1 MAWEVRPTTSLEEF
15 KQAVGA
21 IGHFFGGWPTDDEA
35 AERFARNLPLERMHA
50 AWDGERI
57 VGGAGTIPF
66 ELTVPGG
73 TLPCAGVTV
82 VGVLPTH
89 RRRGILTA
97 MMREQLDDVRRR
109 GEPLAALWA
118 SEETIY
124 GRFGYGVASLGCE
137 VELAHTHNL
146 LRAPTDGSTRT
157 RLVSLEEAKELVPP
171 IYDRVRQQTPGMFSR
186 SATWWEN
193 RILADPPERREGAGE
208 KNAAVLELDGR
219 PAGYALYRM
228 TMKWDGGIS
237 IGHAQVIEAMAD
249 SAVATREL
257 WRLLLELD
265 WVASTKASLLPVDHP
280 LFLLVRSPR
289 RLRMRVGDGLWCR
302 LVDVGAAL
310 SGRSYA
316 ADDEI
321 VLEVADDFLPDNA
334 GRWRLAGGEASRTDA
349 DADLALNV
357 TELGT
362 VYLGGFTFAELV
374 RAGSCR
380 SSGLARSS
388 GPMRSSGPTS
398 GPGVPKSSRASAVTT
413 RRAPG
418 MHGPATLRRRAA
430 SSSARSARILVT
442 LALPAPAHAV
452 PDVPLRIY
460 LEHLEP
466 LALSWPADG
475 TVTDGFGLR
484 WGRQHSGI
492 DIGILRAPGVR
503 AAAGGTVTATG
514 YLDGYEGYGNVVVV
528 DVGEGFEVL
537 YAHLATIGVRIGDW
551 LDRDEAI
558 GIARLYR
565 LLHRHPPAPRAA
577 RARRRDRSGA
587 VHPPRR
593 VNCRSAVNE
602 LDRPEMAVRAS
613 RACRSSDSRWAW
625 SVSRRSLFSDLPQE
639 ELVRVAE
646 LSESLDVPAGEAIDS
661 KDDFAYEFF
670 VIEEGT
676 AEVVSDGRKLADLG
690 PGDFFGEIGLLIT
703 GRRTA
708 SVVSTSPMR
717 VVAMFDPCF
726 RRMERELPEFAETV
740 RTACKERLPRV

>member
-57 VGGAGTIPF
+57 VGGAGAIPF

-146 LRAPTDGSTRT
+146 LRAPDGGSAHAP
-157 RLVSLEEAKELVPP
+157 RLARGSEGARAADLRPRAAADARHVLAQ
-171 IYDRVRQQTPGMFSR
+171 R
-186 SATWWEN
+186 TWWEN

-302 LVDVGAAL
+302 LVDVGVAL

-316 ADDEI
+316 ANDEI

-374 RAGSCR
+374 RAG
-380 SSGLARSS
+380 L
-388 GPMRSSGPTS
+388 
-398 GPGVPKSSRASAVTT
+398 VQE
-413 RRAPG
+413 
-418 MHGPATLRRRAA
+418 LR
-430 SSSARSARILVT
+430 
-442 LALPAPAHAV
+442 P
-452 PDVPLRIY
+452 
-460 LEHLEP
+460 
-466 LALSWPADG
+466 
-475 TVTDGFGLR
+475 
-484 WGRQHSGI
+484 
-492 DIGILRAPGVR
+492 
-503 AAAGGTVTATG
+503 
-514 YLDGYEGYGNVVVV
+514 
-528 DVGEGFEVL
+528 
-537 YAHLATIGVRIGDW
+537 
-551 LDRDEAI
+551 
-558 GIARLYR
+558 
-565 LLHRHPPAPRAA
+565 
-577 RARRRDRSGA
+577 GA
-587 VHPPRR
+587 VERAD
-593 VNCRSAVNE
+593 AVFRT
-602 LDRPEMAVRAS
+602 DIRPW
-613 RACRSSDSRWAW
+613 C
-625 SVSRRSLFSDLPQE
+625 P
-639 ELVRVAE
+639 
-646 LSESLDVPAGEAIDS
+646 
-661 KDDFAYEFF
+661 
-670 VIEEGT
+670 
-676 AEVVSDGRKLADLG
+676 
-690 PGDFFGEIGLLIT
+690 EI
-703 GRRTA
+703 
-708 SVVSTSPMR
+708 
-717 VVAMFDPCF
+717 F
-726 RRMERELPEFAETV
+726 
-740 RTACKERLPRV
+740 